1 MTYDNLISELK
12 IHKSK
17 PVIIAIDGVA
27 GAGKT
32 TLANKI
38 SADLDGTQIVHMD
51 DLYSGWVEPF
61 TQELSSRIL
70 NQILEPFSKSK
81 LSKYN
86 KYDWELKSFNGH
98 RYILPTKYLILEGV
112 GAAQQTFH
120 KYLDIII
127 WIDFDAHEG
136 FQRVLNRDGEHFRN
150 EMLKFL
156 NDQALLFEKE
166 KTNYFANYIFQGV
179 P

>member
-98 RYILPTKYLILEGV
+98 KYILPTKYLILEGV
-112 GAAQQTFH
+112 GAAQQTW
-120 KYLDIII
+120 D
-127 WIDFDAHEG
+127 
-136 FQRVLNRDGEHFRN
+136 
-150 EMLKFL
+150 
-156 NDQALLFEKE
+156 
-166 KTNYFANYIFQGV
+166 YFAPTPEAREWSNPPDRSPLWANPQGPV
-179 P
+179 S